1 MQRQPICVDRP
12 SFEEL
17 KAARDR
23 ERSTSLVYEHLLSK
37 FGIGVAEAWIEAL
50 EPQRADDLISRA
62 IRHRSPSNGWVLCA
76 TAQSER
82 IAKKM

>member
-1 MQRQPICVDRP
+1 MRNPIFVNLP

-50 EPQRADDLISRA
+50 EPFRGDDLISRA
-62 IRHRSPSNGWVLCA
+62 IRHQSPTHGWVLCA